1 MVWVVQSKQ
10 YSYTDLFATVEVTAK
25 IAKKADSMQMSDMK
39 DSIKNLIENDTNGEV
54 KATIKDAINNGALDS
69 LVGDTQKSGVYKD
82 ILFELI
88 DETDSSTIDQDL
100 QAGQVV
106 VDIINNP
113 KTGETSMLDKYSGET
128 DEEKA
133 EVVIETL
140 VASDTVMNV
149 LTDEANKVNN
159 GQDSDVK
166 NYIDNLSDS
175 DKSALNSAL
184 AQYDAT
190 NPKIQTLSKL
200 FGN

>member
-1 MVWVVQSKQ
+1 M
-10 YSYTDLFATVEVTAK
+10 
-25 IAKKADSMQMSDMK
+25 
-39 DSIKNLIENDTNGEV
+39 IENDTNGEV

-113 KTGETSMLDKYSGET
+113 KTGETSMLDNYSGDT

-149 LTDEANKVNN
+149 LTDEADKVDG
-159 GQDSDVK
+159 GQNSDVK

-175 DKSALNSAL
+175 DKTALNSAL